1 MKITSFITL
10 LNYSLNYVIN
20 TTHKLNIDESHGL
33 KHSLEVLNY
42 AEEIYNSEVIKHPF
56 LEKQK
61 EIIYTSAIL
70 HDMCDKKYMDQEKG
84 IEMIKNHMKIHMNK
98 EQLEVMEKI
107 ISTMS
112 YSTVKKNGF
121 PELGEYQLAYHI
133 VREADLLSAYD
144 VDRCLIY
151 SLNFEKL
158 DYFNALKRV
167 IEITNNRILTYRS
180 DKLFVTN
187 YSKNKSLKLHLE
199 TMKKVK
205 KLEKILD

>member
-1 MKITSFITL
+1 MKLTSFITL
-10 LNYSLNYVIN
+10 INYSLNYVIN

-42 AEEIYNSEVIKHPF
+42 AEEIYNSEVIKYPF

-84 IEMIKNHMKIHMNK
+84 VEMIKNHMKNHMNK

-144 VDRCLIY
+144 IDRCLIY

-167 IEITNNRILTYRS
+167 VEITNNRILTYRS

-187 YSKNKSLKLHLE
+187 YSKNKSLKLHVE
-199 TMKKVK
+199 TVKKVK
-205 KLEKILD
+205 KLEEILD

>member
-1 MKITSFITL
+1 MKLSPFISL

-20 TTHKLNIDESHGL
+20 TTYRLNIDESHGL
-33 KHSLEVLNY
+33 KHSLEVLHY
-42 AEEIYNSEVIKHPF
+42 AEEIYNSEVIKYPF
-56 LEKQK
+56 LEKQR

-84 IEMIKNHMKIHMNK
+84 IEMIKNHMKIHMNND
-98 EQLEVMEKI
+98 QLEIMDKI

-144 VDRCLIY
+144 IDRCLIY
-151 SLNFEKL
+151 SMNFEKL

-205 KLEKILD
+205 KLEKILN

>member
-1 MKITSFITL
+1 MKLTPFITL
-10 LNYSLNYVIN
+10 INYSLNYVIN

-33 KHSLEVLNY
+33 KHSLEVLHY
-42 AEEIYNSEVIKHPF
+42 AEEIYNSEVIKYPF

-84 IEMIKNHMKIHMNK
+84 IVMIKDHMKIHMNK

-112 YSTVKKNGF
+112 YSTVKKNGY
-121 PELGEYQLAYHI
+121 PDLGEYQLAYHI

-144 VDRCLIY
+144 IDRCLIY

-167 IEITNNRILTYRS
+167 IKITHNRILKYRS

-187 YSKNKSLKLHLE
+187 YSKNKSFKLHAE
-199 TMKKVK
+199 TMKKVN
-205 KLEKILD
+205 KLEKMLN

>member
-1 MKITSFITL
+1 MKLTPFISL
-10 LNYSLNYVIN
+10 INYSLNYVIN

-33 KHSLEVLNY
+33 KHSLEVLHY
-42 AEEIYNSEVIKHPF
+42 AEEIYNSEVIKYPF

-98 EQLEVMEKI
+98 EQLDVMDKI

-144 VDRCLIY
+144 IDRCLIY

-167 IEITNNRILTYRS
+167 VEITHNRILTYRS

-187 YSKNKSLKLHLE
+187 YSKNKSFKLHAE
-199 TMKKVK
+199 TVKKVN
-205 KLEKILD
+205 KLEKMLN

>member
-1 MKITSFITL
+1 MKLTPFITL
-10 LNYSLNYVIN
+10 INYSLNYVIN

-33 KHSLEVLNY
+33 KHSLEVLHY
-42 AEEIYNSEVIKHPF
+42 AEEIYNSEVIKYPF

-84 IEMIKNHMKIHMNK
+84 IEMIKDHMKIHMNK

-144 VDRCLIY
+144 IDRCLIY

-167 IEITNNRILTYRS
+167 IKITHNRILTYRS

-187 YSKNKSLKLHLE
+187 YSKNKSFKLHAE
-199 TMKKVK
+199 TMKKVN
-205 KLEKILD
+205 KLEKMLN

>member
-1 MKITSFITL
+1 MKLTSFITL
-10 LNYSLNYVIN
+10 INYSLNYVIN

-33 KHSLEVLNY
+33 KHSLEVLHY
-42 AEEIYNSEVIKHPF
+42 AEEIYNSEVMKYPF

-84 IEMIKNHMKIHMNK
+84 VEMIKNHMKIHMNK

-144 VDRCLIY
+144 IDRCLIY

-167 IEITNNRILTYRS
+167 IEITHNRILTYRS

-199 TMKKVK
+199 TVKKVK
-205 KLEKILD
+205 KLEEILD

>member
-1 MKITSFITL
+1 MKLTPFITL
-10 LNYSLNYVIN
+10 INYSLNYVIN

-33 KHSLEVLNY
+33 KHSLEVLHY
-42 AEEIYNSEVIKHPF
+42 AEEIYNSEVIKYPF

-84 IEMIKNHMKIHMNK
+84 IVMIKDHMKIHMNK
-98 EQLEVMEKI
+98 EQLEIMEKI

-144 VDRCLIY
+144 IDRCLIY

-167 IEITNNRILTYRS
+167 IKITHNRILKYRS

-187 YSKNKSLKLHLE
+187 YSKNKSFKLHAE
-199 TMKKVK
+199 TMKKVN
-205 KLEKILD
+205 KLEKMLN